1 MSFAGFGTALGN
13 LFGGVAG
20 SLQEQEKLRMAR
32 EFQAKQMEDMGAQME
47 ERKAIAAYRL
57 AEAERQ
63 KQLASPETQG
73 LIKLAMSGGEGSDDA
88 TARLIAMDASRFGTL
103 LKPKTL
109 SPVNRQQATIK
120 GPNGE
125 PMAVSFDPATGKHYD
140 AAGGEIKN
148 PIAYY
153 APSMVGTVTPQQQH
167 AAARED
173 VNTIVKMMPRPSQ
186 VQKNVLDLTAKPAAM
201 KPNPLYTQAIA
212 DSLNMQRTQLDPAL
226 AELARTS
233 QGMGVGRSTPNVPTM
248 PTPVVPLP
256 PTSQTGTPALPP
268 SVNRSKYNTDADY
281 RAFINQTLNI
291 KP

>member
-1 MSFAGFGTALGN
+1 MSFAGFGAALGN

-47 ERKAIAAYRL
+47 ERKANAAYRL

-63 KQLASPETQG
+63 KRSLSPEELT
-73 LIKLAMSGGEGSDDA
+73 
-88 TARLIAMDASRFGTL
+88 RLIVLGQSKEPGSADARAQVVASNPALIPFFHEPNPPSLEHIVVRSANGQPQVAF
-103 LKPKTL
+103 
-109 SPVNRQQATIK
+109 VNK
-120 GPNGE
+120 N
-125 PMAVSFDPATGKHYD
+125 TGKVQD
-140 AAGGEIKN
+140 TAGNEIKN
-148 PIAYY
+148 PVAYY
-153 APSMVGTVTPQQQH
+153 APSMVGTVTPPQQH

-186 VQKNVLDLTAKPAAM
+186 VPKNVLDLTAKPAAM
-201 KPNPLYTQAIA
+201 KLNPLYTQAIA
-212 DSLNMQRTQLDPAL
+212 DSLNMQRTQLNPAL

-233 QGMGVGRSTPNVPTM
+233 QGMGVGTSMPNVSTAP
-248 PTPVVPLP
+248 PPVVPLP

-268 SVNRSKYNTDADY
+268 SVNRSAYNTDADY
-281 RAFINQTLNI
+281 RAYINQTLNI